1 MAEVKKDRPRGA
13 RRRGWT
19 RISTKHQVTLPVD
32 AMREAGL
39 RPGDELRVE
48 PDGTGR
54 LVLVR
59 ERDVVA
65 EFVGDMGD
73 VYTPGLLEKLRDEWR

>member
-1 MAEVKKDRPRGA
+1 MAQVKKTAPTT

-19 RISTKHQVTLPVD
+19 RISRKHQVTLPVD

-39 RPGDELRVE
+39 RPGDELRVD

-65 EFVGDMGD
+65 ELAGDMGD
-73 VYTPGLLEKLRDEWR
+73 VYTSGALDRIRDEWR

>member
-1 MAEVKKDRPRGA
+1 MAEVKKSARTV

-19 RISTKHQVTLPVD
+19 RISRKHQVTLPVD

-39 RPGDELRVE
+39 RPGDELRVDS
-48 PDGTGR
+48 DGTGR

-59 ERDVVA
+59 ERDTVA
-65 EFVGDMGD
+65 EFTGDMGD
-73 VYTPGLLEKLRDEWR
+73 VYTPGALDKFRDEWR

>member
-1 MAEVKKDRPRGA
+1 VAEVKKTS
-13 RRRGWT
+13 RRRGRT
-19 RISTKHQVTLPVD
+19 RISAKHQVTLPVA

-39 RPGDELRVE
+39 EPGDELRVDA
-48 PDGTGR
+48 DGTGR

-65 EFVGDMGD
+65 DFAGDMGD
-73 VYTPGLLEKLRDEWR
+73 VYTPGALERLRDEWR